1 MTCIQKE
8 KGHDKKDSH
17 CTIITI
23 PDKLWDE
30 IKAILPIEKPPK
42 TVGRPIV
49 PYRKVLDGILYIL
62 RTGCQWKMLPKEYGS
77 GSTCHRR
84 FQQWVGLDVFKKTWM
99 RLLKTYDK
107 IVGINRTWQSLD
119 SISIKSPL
127 GGGND
132 RKQSHRQRQTGHK
145 KAHSDRQERYST
157 ICCHIFCKYP

>member
-30 IKAILPIEKPPK
+30 VKAILPIEKPPK
-42 TVGRPIV
+42 TVGRPTV
-49 PYRKVLDGILYIL
+49 PFRKVLDGILYIL

-84 FQQWVGLDVFKKTWM
+84 FQQWVGLRVFKRTWV
-99 RLLKTYDK
+99 RLLKIYDNM
-107 IVGINRTWQSLD
+107 IGINWAWQSLD

-127 GGGND
+127 GG
-132 RKQSHRQRQTGHK
+132 R
-145 KAHSDRQERYST
+145 
-157 ICCHIFCKYP
+157 